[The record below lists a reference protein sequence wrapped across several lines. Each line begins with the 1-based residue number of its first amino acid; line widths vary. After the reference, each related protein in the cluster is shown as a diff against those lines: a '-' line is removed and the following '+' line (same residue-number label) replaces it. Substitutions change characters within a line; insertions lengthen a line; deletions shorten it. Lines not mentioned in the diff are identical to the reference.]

1 MESLMLST
9 GMRTTEERICLE
21 MGLVTVLILYLSS
34 SAEESYKHQI
44 MFLFLKSKLKPGALH

>member
-21 MGLVTVLILYLSS
+21 MGLVTVFILSLSS
-34 SAEESYKHQI
+34 FAQESYRRQI
-44 MFLFLKSKLKPGALH
+44 MLLFLKNKLKLGVLH